1 MEAPLPKRR
10 VSSVWSKD
18 VVRALDEQT
27 SEIRVAGVRDAQLRI
42 VISGLT
48 STRSQ
53 AKIATD
59 IATSSEPLFAS
70 ERQHEG

>member
-1 MEAPLPKRR
+1 MRSE
-10 VSSVWSKD
+10 D
-18 VVRALDEQT
+18 VVRALDQQT
-27 SEIRVAGVRDAQLRI
+27 SKVRVTGVGDAELRI

-59 IATSSEPLFAS
+59 VTTSSEPLLAS